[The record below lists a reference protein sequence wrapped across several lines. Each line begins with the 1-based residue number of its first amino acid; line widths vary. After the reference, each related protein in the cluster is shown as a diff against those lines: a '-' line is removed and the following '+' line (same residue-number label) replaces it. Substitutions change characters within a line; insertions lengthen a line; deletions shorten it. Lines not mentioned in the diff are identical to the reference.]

1 MGCRSGI
8 EIAQSGSNDLAPGFV
23 HRGMKTKSTLHRFR
37 LTPAMALIATAGA
50 AAGLIA
56 CGSSSGSNSATAAS
70 AAAAPKVVSVKTVK
84 GVRVFV
90 NAKGK
95 TLYSPNQER
104 TGMVSCTG
112 PCAKIWVP
120 VTFGGNAAQLR
131 MIHAGLGLVR
141 RPGGAKQ
148 VAFHSRPLYSF
159 SPESAGML
167 TGDGVRDQFGQKH
180 FTWHVVKLSGG
191 TGTSTTPPPTTGG
204 GGYGY

>member
-1 MGCRSGI
+1 
-8 EIAQSGSNDLAPGFV
+8 
-23 HRGMKTKSTLHRFR
+23 MKTKTTLHKFR
-37 LTPAMALIATAGA
+37 LTPAMALIATVGA

-56 CGSSSGSNSATAAS
+56 CGSSGSNNATAS
-70 AAAAPKVVSVKTVK
+70 AASAAPKVVSVKTVQ
-84 GVRVFV
+84 GMRVFV

-104 TGMVSCTG
+104 TGMISCTG
-112 PCAKIWVP
+112 PCARIWVP

-159 SPESAGML
+159 SPEKAGTV
-167 TGDGVRDQFGQKH
+167 TGDGVKDQFGQKH

-191 TGTSTTPPPTTGG
+191 TGTSTTTPPPTTGG

>member
-1 MGCRSGI
+1 
-8 EIAQSGSNDLAPGFV
+8 
-23 HRGMKTKSTLHRFR
+23 MKTKTTLPKFRF
-37 LTPAMALIATAGA
+37 TPAIALVATVGA

-56 CGSSSGSNSATAAS
+56 CGSSSSTNTATAATS
-70 AAAAPKVVSVKTVK
+70 SAAPKVVSVKTVN
-84 GVRVFV
+84 GMRVFV

-104 TGMVSCTG
+104 TGMISCTG

-120 VTFGGNAAQLR
+120 VTFGGNAGQLR

-141 RPGGAKQ
+141 RPGGSKQ

-159 SPESAGML
+159 SPESAGMV

-180 FTWHVVKLSGG
+180 LTWHVVKLIGG
-191 TGTSTTPPPTTGG
+191 TGTSTTPPTTTGG

>member
-1 MGCRSGI
+1 
-8 EIAQSGSNDLAPGFV
+8 
-23 HRGMKTKSTLHRFR
+23 MKTQSTLHRFR
-37 LTPAMALIATAGA
+37 LTPAIALIATVGA

-56 CGSSSGSNSATAAS
+56 CGSSGSNSANAAS
-70 AAAAPKVVSVKTVK
+70 AATVPKVVSVKTVQ

-104 TGMVSCTG
+104 TGMISCTG

-120 VTFGGNAAQLR
+120 VMFGGSKAQLR
-131 MIHAGLGLVR
+131 TIHSGLGLVR
-141 RPGGAKQ
+141 RPGGGKQ
-148 VAFHSRPLYSF
+148 VAFNSRPLYSF
-159 SPESAGML
+159 SPESKGQL
-167 TGDGVRDQFGQKH
+167 TGDGVKDQFGQKH

-191 TGTSTTPPPTTGG
+191 TGTSTNTPPPTTGG